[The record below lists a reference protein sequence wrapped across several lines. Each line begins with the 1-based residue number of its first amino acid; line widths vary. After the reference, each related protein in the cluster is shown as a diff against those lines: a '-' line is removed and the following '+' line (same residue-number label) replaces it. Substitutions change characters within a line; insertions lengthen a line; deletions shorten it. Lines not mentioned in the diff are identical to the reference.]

1 MGIRTRFN
9 PMGGRITV
17 DGPKDIVVLDNRTS
31 TTNITGSIALKSG
44 VYEIVMVAG
53 GGGGSRTYNTATTS
67 YQQAGGGEGGAVG
80 ITVYLLA
87 GTYAYQ
93 CGGYGARKE
102 NTDHS
107 GSGSTGGQT
116 YVSLN
121 GNNIARAQGG
131 TGGQTHITSTTTS
144 NWHGG
149 SGGGYG
155 VYTGDWTVLSSYGAS
170 GHDGNRKGSDGSPDL
185 YTTVCSALAT
195 NGYSTGDYQLYGRN
209 GRYYTNAIGGYLR
222 ITYLRKT
229 I

>member
-9 PMGGRITV
+9 PMGGRRTA
-17 DGPKDIVVLDNRTS
+17 DGPKDIITLDNRTS
-31 TTNITGSIALKSG
+31 TTNMTGSVILASG

-53 GGGGSRTYNTATTS
+53 GGGGSRTLYNNSS

-80 ITVYLLA
+80 ITVYLSA
-87 GTYAYQ
+87 GTYTYQ

-102 NTDHS
+102 NTNHS

-116 YVSLN
+116 YVRLN
-121 GNNIARAQGG
+121 GNGIATVTGG
-131 TGGQTHITSTTTS
+131 AGGQTHISSTSTS

-149 SGGGYG
+149 AGGTYYT
-155 VYTGDWTVLSSYGAS
+155 YTGDWTIVSSYGVN

-185 YTTVCSALAT
+185 YTTVCPALDA
-195 NGYSTGDYQLYGRN
+195 NGYSTGDYQAYGRN
-209 GRYYTNAIGGYLR
+209 GRYYTAAIGGYLR
-222 ITYLRKT
+222 ITYLRST